1 MPSPLTRVELER
13 LTLTHW
19 QPKRA
24 AEIAYIDNLLPHE
37 MKFAEADGK
46 QAITPY
52 DTLAMLVGFSPDP
65 LFQSIWKYR
74 PQRIVLL
81 FNDHYGAETGA
92 EMERRFLGWVAHLL
106 ASEAFRAT
114 QPLNCPPVAKP
125 ICGQDTAVRD
135 ARASSGWVFQTLT
148 RLLLRDQQ
156 QGKRIVVDITGAKKT
171 MTAGAF
177 LFAAYAGIAISYVD
191 FDDYDQTTRRPW
203 GFTCRIAEQPNPYDE
218 LGLRDWE
225 RVRKLYEQYAFRNAA
240 TEVAK
245 LKEAMCDRGYIST
258 TQAGALDRLRSLL
271 YVLEEWDNGDYTV
284 AYEQWQQILQEATDP
299 TLHQELSQVTLPQ
312 AITDL
317 GSRPWPSKKTTRA
330 DDLLQQHRA
339 LKRGYPQP
347 TDSIFYHPEWLLI
360 YAEDELEKI
369 TRLIDYNNDYRSA
382 FLRAAGVNELLLK
395 ARIAIMW
402 FTKNLDGEQTLPTHA
417 YLDTAF
423 EDMVKYATANEM
435 CQLLLKPGSSHW
447 QMEKYWTSVVELNHD
462 TLLNLRNEAIHTYLA
477 IPEELA
483 RAASTIADKALC
495 DYKDNWVDLLG
506 KNRVSYQSWQLN
518 WSKLC
523 AACGVDFLPRIP

>member
-1 MPSPLTRVELER
+1 MPSPLTRIELEQ
-13 LTLTHW
+13 LTRTHW

-37 MKFAEADGK
+37 MKFAEADSK

-52 DTLAMLVGFSPDP
+52 DTLAMLVGFSPEP

-92 EMERRFLGWVAHLL
+92 EMESRFLGWVAHLL
-106 ASEAFRAT
+106 DSAAFRAT
-114 QPLNCPPVAKP
+114 QPPNWPLVAKP
-125 ICGQDTAVRD
+125 IRGQDTAVRD

-148 RLLLRDQQ
+148 RLLLPDQQ
-156 QGKRIVVDITGAKKT
+156 QGRRIVVDITGAKKT

-225 RVRKLYEQYAFRNAA
+225 RVRKLYEQYAFRRAA
-240 TEVAK
+240 TEVVK

-258 TQAGALDRLRSLL
+258 TQAASLDRLRSLL

-284 AYEQWQQILQEATDP
+284 AYEQWQQILQSAIGSA
-299 TLHQELSQVTLPQ
+299 LQQKLSQITVPQ
-312 AITDL
+312 AITAL

-330 DDLLQQHRA
+330 DDLLQQHRD
-339 LKRGYPQP
+339 LKRGSPQP
-347 TDSIFYHPEWLLI
+347 IDSIFYHPEWFLI
-360 YAEDELEKI
+360 YVADELEKI
-369 TRLIDYNNDYRSA
+369 GRLIDYNNDYRSA
-382 FLRAAGVNELLLK
+382 LLRAAAINELLLK
-395 ARIAIMW
+395 ARVAIMW
-402 FTKNLDGEQTLPTHA
+402 FAKNLDGDCSLPAHD
-417 YLDTAF
+417 YLDTPF
-423 EDMVKYATANEM
+423 KNMVKQATANDM
-435 CQLLLKPGSSHW
+435 CQLLLKPGAAHW
-447 QMEKYWTSVVELNHD
+447 QMEKYWASVAELNHD
-462 TLLNLRNEAIHTYLA
+462 TLLNLRNEAIHTHLA

-495 DYKDNWVDLLG
+495 DYQANWVGLLG
-506 KNRVSYQSWQLN
+506 KDEVSYHSWQLN

-523 AACGVDFLPRIP
+523 AACGVDFLPHLP